1 MLLLNAEMHITT
13 VSRLLQTISSTASG
27 LVQAISWSLLS
38 FEANSTESIQ
48 SALDQTLT
56 QGTWES

>member
-1 MLLLNAEMHITT
+1 MLLLNAEMHI
-13 VSRLLQTISSTASG
+13 ITASG

-38 FEANSTESIQ
+38 YEASSTEIIQ

-56 QGTWES
+56 QGTWDHGKLYIY